1 MPSSTVLGGMLLVG
15 VALSVVVLPNF
26 IRCVCRGP
34 LTACKSNLKNLGTG
48 LEMYATDWAGQ
59 YPPEIAYITPN
70 YLKTIP
76 TCPSAGKDT
85 YSRSYRVH
93 HEPEHYTVVCRGCYH
108 HGASI
113 DTPNYPQYTA
123 VQGLIER
130 P

>member
-1 MPSSTVLGGMLLVG
+1 MPPPATLGCLLLVG
-15 VALSVVVLPNF
+15 VTVTFVVLPNF
-26 IRCVCRGP
+26 IHCRCGSV

-59 YPPEIAYITPN
+59 YPPEIGYITPN

-85 YSRSYRVH
+85 YSASYQVH
-93 HEPEHYTVVCRGCYH
+93 HEPEGYTVVCRGCYH
-108 HGASI
+108 HSSI